1 MRQPLATRN
10 PVRAWVVLA
19 AVFAA
24 GGAAMASEKDPDP
37 FGELG
42 LMRANQ
48 AFRIA
53 EKAVSHDE
61 VGARVMLL
69 ARGLA
74 AMNYQPR
81 TEQTIEGA
89 LRAFDDLIASGAE
102 DEAAIVAR
110 YFQARIW
117 QMHKEPA
124 DPRKARALYAAL
136 AVRHPDHPLA
146 QYAWVKIGTMELYLD
161 RKPEADA
168 RIRKVEGYLPKLTDP
183 AVRRSLRH
191 VLGQACQVLV
201 DDPARALE
209 HYEAALADGLAKD
222 NLLADV
228 LLRAAE
234 CARRVGRTEQAR
246 RYLTAYIER
255 YPRSHATQV
264 AHEILLSL
272 P

>member
-1 MRQPLATRN
+1 MRQPLAPR
-10 PVRAWVVLA
+10 PPPRWRILLA
-19 AVFAA
+19 AGLGLGGTMLAAA
-24 GGAAMASEKDPDP
+24 GGPDP
-37 FGELG
+37 FDELG
-42 LMRANQ
+42 HMRANQ
-48 AFRIA
+48 AYLAADR
-53 EKAVSHDE
+53 AVSGDE
-61 VGARVMLL
+61 AERRAMLL

-74 AMNYQPR
+74 SMNVQPR
-81 TEQTIEGA
+81 TEQTIDGA
-89 LRAFDDLIASGAE
+89 LDDFEALIASGHE
-102 DEAAIVAR
+102 DEATIVAR

-124 DPRKARALYAAL
+124 DLRKARALYAAL

-161 RKPEADA
+161 RKPDADA

-209 HYEAALADGLAKD
+209 HYEAALADGIAKD

-234 CARRVGRTEQAR
+234 CARRIGRTEQAR
-246 RYLTAYIER
+246 RHLTHYLER

-264 AHEILLSL
+264 AREILGTL